1 MSGVSRPQASS
12 EPAATLADLVEAQV
26 ARTPRAVAAVHE
38 DEQIGYGELDERANR
53 LAHHLQ
59 GLGVGADVPV
69 AVCAQR
75 SIALS
80 VALLGILKAG
90 GACLPL
96 DPSHLTCTTDRDDIS
111 RGLMGRTVFR
121 GPAGHR
127 PTVRSSS

>member
-1 MSGVSRPQASS
+1 VVRI
-12 EPAATLADLVEAQV
+12 
-26 ARTPRAVAAVHE
+26 PRAVAAVHE

-53 LAHHLQ
+53 LAHHPQ

-75 SIALS
+75 SIALG

-127 PTVRSSS
+127 PTVRSPS